1 MSSWFFFVPIQGAT
15 MATLARDLDWMR
27 KEVMSR
33 RRDIG
38 FTGKSEAVIMH
49 ALRLLGPTLVKQ
61 EVVGSENR

>member
-1 MSSWFFFVPIQGAT
+1 